1 LRTVVAIWR
10 ILRVIGMVAQGL
22 WLIAFAMP
30 RTDAAGWHAI
40 MQRWAVKLLRCLGVT
55 VRVSGEP
62 QPGAVLMVAN
72 HVSWLDI
79 PALHASSP
87 RTRFVS
93 KSVIAHW
100 PLLGR
105 LARAGGTL
113 FIERERKRDALRVV
127 HEVAAALKN
136 HDAVAVFPEGTTGAG
151 HEVLPFHANLLQ
163 AAITTGTLI
172 QPIVLLSALYRS
184 GSSSAT
190 CINLNGRRQTYAPN
204 STFNIGAEYRFRFG
218 DKDKI
223 IPRLN
228 FGHVGNQ
235 WATLFENASLGD
247 RLGDRNI
254 LNAQLAWQHGSYTIT
269 GYATNLTDQH
279 YAGALNSGLY
289 FAGPPRQYGVKLLKI
304 F

>member
-1 LRTVVAIWR
+1 MRTLVASWR

-30 RTDAAGWHAI
+30 RTDAAGWHRI

-55 VRVSGEP
+55 VRVTGEP

-93 KSVIAHW
+93 KSAVAHW

-136 HDAVAVFPEGTTGAG
+136 QDAVAVFPEGTTGPG

-163 AAITTGTLI
+163 AAITTATTI
-172 QPIVLLSALYRS
+172 QPIVLRYSEPGLPVSVAAQYIDDTTLVESVMKVCRARGVVVDVRFLAPEPAGELDRRVLGERLHERMAAELRS
-184 GSSSAT
+184 V
-190 CINLNGRRQTYAPN
+190 LQ
-204 STFNIGAEYRFRFG
+204 
-218 DKDKI
+218 
-223 IPRLN
+223 
-228 FGHVGNQ
+228 
-235 WATLFENASLGD
+235 
-247 RLGDRNI
+247 
-254 LNAQLAWQHGSYTIT
+254 
-269 GYATNLTDQH
+269 
-279 YAGALNSGLY
+279 SG
-289 FAGPPRQYGVKLLKI
+289 
-304 F
+304 